1 MTCPRCQASVDHLRA
16 ACPSC
21 GLRLQRNVSGV
32 MKTSAVLIAS
42 GQESGFYKSVQEV
55 PEPLRTRLKETT
67 NGVNAGTILIADRA
81 GKERLT
87 EAFARR
93 EARAK
98 MAASNKPAE
107 TIVTETKPRAGW
119 LKWAALFLAL
129 ALIAI
134 ITAILE
140 IRW

>member
-1 MTCPRCQASVDHLRA
+1 MTCPRCQASVDQSDRSCA
-16 ACPSC
+16 NC
-21 GLRLQRNVSGV
+21 GLRLRRSVSGV

-42 GQESGFYKSVQEV
+42 REESGFYRSVQEV

-67 NGVNAGTILIADRA
+67 NGANAGTILIADRA

-93 EARAK
+93 EAQAK
-98 MAASNKPAE
+98 LPVSVAQAEQAVEPGVLHSPWVKWVALLLVIALTATVAA
-107 TIVTETKPRAGW
+107 I
-119 LKWAALFLAL
+119 F
-129 ALIAI
+129 
-134 ITAILE
+134 E